1 MRSDFRM
8 KSALLGVLLSLAG
21 GVALAQKPDK
31 PVNNGQPPVSREAVK
46 QEARQASRNTA
57 NTNVPAVSGEATTM
71 TNHQPNMQPVPISDK
86 TRAEVREQT
95 YHRKP
100 QCGETGEKT
109 GIPTNPPGKMGTP
122 Q

>member
-1 MRSDFRM
+1 MRSDLRM
-8 KSALLGVLLSLAG
+8 KSALLALTLSLAG
-21 GVALAQKPDK
+21 GAALAQKPDK
-31 PVNNGQPPVSREAVK
+31 AANTGQPPVSREAVK

-86 TRAEVREQT
+86 TRSEVRQQT
-95 YHRKP
+95 YHQKP
-100 QCGETGEKT
+100 RFGETGEKT